1 MPFIGNKPS
10 AVPLTSADI
19 ADSIITSAK
28 IVDGTIVNAD
38 INASAAIASTKLS
51 GITSPAAFRNL
62 IINGDMQVAQRST
75 SLSSITTG
83 GYKTLDRYYLGLTT
97 LGTWTQ
103 SQSTDVP
110 SGYGFANSLKMDNTT
125 ADASPAAGDLC
136 FITQIIEGQN
146 LQYLKKGTANA
157 SSLTVSFWV
166 KSTKTGTFIVEL
178 YDYINNRSISKSYTV
193 ATSNTWEFETVTFAG
208 DTTGTITN
216 SNVAG
221 IELNFWL
228 GAGSNYTS
236 GSLQT
241 SWGSYTAANRAVGQ
255 VNCADST
262 SNDFLITGIQLESGT
277 AATDFEFLPIDVS
290 LDRCLRYY
298 EELGVA
304 SFAKANNTT
313 SFWTSFNFKK
323 RKRGNPTASLLT
335 TSFSISEWGVN
346 NFTTTSGTIVNSYLT
361 SNDAVYV
368 QLGGFTGTS
377 AGTTGTVTSTFAE
390 SNGLKPIVAFN
401 SEL

>member
-1 MPFIGNKPS
+1 MPYTGNKPS

-38 INASAAIASTKLS
+38 INTSAAIASTKLS

-193 ATSNTWEFETVTFAG
+193 AASNTWEFETVTFAG

-262 SNDFLITGIQLESGT
+262 SNDFLITGVQLEAGT
-277 AATDFEFLPIDVS
+277 SATDFEFLPIDID
-290 LDRCLRYY
+290 LTRCQRYY
-298 EELGVA
+298 QVFG
-304 SFAKANNTT
+304 SD
-313 SFWTSFNFKK
+313 
-323 RKRGNPTASLLT
+323 
-335 TSFSISEWGVN
+335 
-346 NFTTTSGTIVNSYLT
+346 TSGDFPLGRLTNTNQNGIFSTILPVRMRT
-361 SNDAVYV
+361 AP
-368 QLGGFTGTS
+368 
-377 AGTTGTVTSTFAE
+377 TGTVTVSDTSGSYVSRALSESTVQSVATDATDASYADVGTLTITAE
-390 SNGLKPIVAFN
+390 L
-401 SEL
+401 